1 MYEKEQTTIGGTVP
15 FLFKTDVICDYL
27 FCKPVSEKTSSKPIN
42 NIVCCRG
49 IVTDQRNEAVH
60 FETDH

>member
-1 MYEKEQTTIGGTVP
+1 MKKEQTTIGGTVP

-27 FCKPVSEKTSSKPIN
+27 FCNQFQRNIIKPIN

-49 IVTDQRNEAVH
+49 IVTGQLVIGAC
-60 FETDH
+60 T